1 MLVAVQIMMNDVNNL
16 VVIFS
21 SLVENISSHQVL
33 IKINRYIF
41 EEIKKKETDLRH
53 SLRILDEIQ
62 YSMLCNL

>member
-16 VVIFS
+16 VVTFS

-41 EEIKKKETDLRH
+41 EKIKKKKQIYVTV
-53 SLRILDEIQ
+53 
-62 YSMLCNL
+62 